1 MMILQYYFTLSISSF
16 FCECLL
22 IEDKKL
28 SERSKFGS
36 KFNWHRLQ
44 LHFMIFFLLLGW
56 RKEQRERMCEREM
69 LEFGNDDD
77 FSLLK
82 RQSYYMRQPQILIFS
97 CSVLCVYVHINLV
110 HDSISA
116 KGKMSW
122 YLPARCIGA
131 IKIGEVMKECGSWAW
146 SRNDSWESSSLRI
159 FIKLELF
166 LFIIHHSL
174 TWFAQSKFYFYSSQ
188 IAYASEKM
196 KLE

>member
-1 MMILQYYFTLSISSF
+1 MILQYHFTLSISFF

-44 LHFMIFFLLLGW
+44 LHFMIFFLLLGG
-56 RKEQRERMCEREM
+56 RKEQRKRMCEREM

-97 CSVLCVYVHINLV
+97 CSVLCVRSHKPCSWFNFSRREDEL
-110 HDSISA
+110 ISPSEMHWSN
-116 KGKMSW
+116 KNRRSNERVWKLSVESKW
-122 YLPARCIGA
+122 FLKIIIVKYFYQART
-131 IKIGEVMKECGSWAW
+131 
-146 SRNDSWESSSLRI
+146 
-159 FIKLELF
+159 FF
-166 LFIIHHSL
+166 IHHPSFL
-174 TWFAQSKFYFYSSQ
+174 HMICT
-188 IAYASEKM
+188 I
-196 KLE
+196 